1 MKFLFHTVT
10 LGQTGG
16 ARVILNLS
24 KILVDRGHDVTII
37 IDRNKV
43 DYELPVG
50 VCVKYLSAFGLK
62 PVQDFKVGGLSSQ
75 NGMTL
80 NSVENA
86 LKPRVRFLSLAFK
99 WFKYFLKLLV
109 VYPFKFILIRR
120 FLRRYKPD
128 LVASHNMYQ
137 ELEHFWFYR
146 GGNFYLVLH
155 NSPNEVY
162 TERPMFSF
170 MPIKNYLSGVETIA
184 VSEDA
189 SLELDLLFGGVIGK
203 RHVIYNPFDF
213 DLIRAKAAKNLPRG
227 VPEDFFLVVAA
238 LSPRKRIDRLIKAI
252 QKVDSNIEL
261 VILGEGVDEGSLKRL
276 AHDLGVVDKVHFQ
289 GFSENPYAYIS
300 KAKALLLS
308 SDSEGLPTVL
318 IESLVCGT
326 PIVSTNCP
334 TGPREI
340 LRGDLRRFLVELGS
354 EEEIVSGLA
363 ARMSEVV
370 SEAVDMSSGD
380 INRFEKEMVAIEWE
394 KLARVGA

>member
-24 KILVDRGHDVTII
+24 KILVDRGHDVTVI

-43 DYELPVG
+43 DYELPAG
-50 VCVKYLSAFGLK
+50 VSVKYLSAFGLK
-62 PVQDFKVGGLSSQ
+62 AVEGLKVSGASSQ
-75 NGMTL
+75 NGLTL
-80 NSVENA
+80 NSVEKA
-86 LKPRVRFLSLAFK
+86 LKPKVKLLSLAFK

-109 VYPFKFILIRR
+109 VYPVKFILIRN
-120 FLRRYKPD
+120 FLKKYKPD

-146 GGNFYLVLH
+146 GLNFYLVLH

-162 TERPMFSF
+162 TERPIFSF
-170 MPIKNYLSGVETIA
+170 MPIKNYLSGVKTIA

-189 SLELDLLFGGVIGK
+189 SLELNLLFGGVIGK
-203 RHVIYNPFDF
+203 RHTIYNPFDF
-213 DLIRAKAAKNLPRG
+213 ELIRAKAAKNLPKG
-227 VPEDFFLVVAA
+227 VPENFFLVVAA
-238 LSPRKRIDRLIKAI
+238 LSSRKRIDRLIKAI
-252 QKVDSNIEL
+252 QKVDSDIEL
-261 VILGEGVDEGSLKRL
+261 VILGGGDDENSLKRL
-276 AHDLGVVDKVHFQ
+276 THDLGLADKVHFQ

-318 IESLVCGT
+318 IESLICST
-326 PIVSTNCP
+326 PIISTNCP

-354 EEEIVSGLA
+354 EEEVVSGLA

-370 SEAVDMSSGD
+370 SGVVDISSSGID
-380 INRFEKEMVAIEWE
+380 RFEKEMVAIQWE
-394 KLARVGA
+394 KLARGEA